1 MSTVAMTRM
10 TSDVQ
15 DDSTVNAAT
24 TTTMEHEKDPE
35 NNTNGTRKSDSG
47 VYFAMMLSEYLD
59 KNANELPSDQL
70 KPIQEI
76 TTSHNNV
83 GQDLKNS
90 NTAAF
95 PSSSSISATTT
106 NTTSPTTN
114 MTIMNAQPRLSTT
127 LTTNENKEEN
137 DNSLE
142 VKAANEAMANLSNL
156 IW

>member
-10 TSDVQ
+10 ASDVQ
-15 DDSTVNAAT
+15 DDSTANATT

-76 TTSHNNV
+76 TSHNNV

-106 NTTSPTTN
+106 STTAPATN

-127 LTTNENKEEN
+127 TNENKEEEN
-137 DNSLE
+137 DNSPE